1 MWCVGRLTV
10 EYRRRMYEL
19 LDLYARP
26 YRADQPVICIDEKS
40 KQLLRHSRPP
50 LPLTPGKPP
59 RVDYEYV
66 RAGTCNIF
74 VAVEPRGG
82 HRVAQV
88 TARRGKVDFI
98 LFAQHLIRHVYRSA
112 RRIHFLVDNL
122 NIHFAKCFID
132 TLGAKAARQLLRRVV
147 FHYTPKHASWLNM
160 AEIEIAAL
168 GRQCPHS
175 PHRRSPDDRARS
187 DCLAATPQ
195 CRAPNHRVDLQPAG
209 CGSEARPSLCF
220 VINVFEY

>member
-1 MWCVGRLTV
+1 MWCVGRLTA

-26 YRADQPVICIDEKS
+26 YRMDHPVICIDEKS

-50 LPLTPGKPP
+50 LPLAPGKPA

-88 TARRGKVDFI
+88 TAHRGKVDFI
-98 LFAQHLIRHVYRSA
+98 HFAQHLIRHVYRSA
-112 RRIHFLVDNL
+112 RRIHFVVDNL
-122 NIHFAKCFID
+122 NTHFAKCFVE
-132 TLGAKAARQLLRRVV
+132 TLGPRAAAHLLRRVV

-160 AEIEIAAL
+160 AELEIAAL
-168 GRQCPHS
+168 GRQCLNRRIPDRLTVEREVTAWQQRRNAE
-175 PHRRSPDDRARS
+175 HRTIEWTFTRQ
-187 DCLAATPQ
+187 LADQKLGA
-195 CRAPNHRVDLQPAG
+195 HYV
-209 CGSEARPSLCF
+209 S
-220 VINVFEY
+220 